1 MELLKL
7 IRSELFKLRKR
18 KLFIVL
24 PVLMLLIC
32 FGFAILLK
40 GVAAYSDRDWKED
53 LKKQIVT
60 EQEYI
65 ESIDQWEW
73 MTEQEREA
81 QKRSSQISIMAMEY
95 QLQEDI
101 QNGDW
106 RYPLY
111 TSISITRRLLSCWRR
126 GQDPEDYNLSWPG
139 ESGTDAISEIRKQND
154 ALIKQIQEEDYQQY
168 NQSQFAGVA
177 GKNTIRFSALP
188 PMSSG
193 RSIRYSWRL
202 WSGMYPAMCRLRRRI
217 TGKASPLAGFS
228 K

>member
-40 GVAAYSDRDWKED
+40 GIAAYSDRDWKED

-101 QNGDW
+101 QKW
-106 RYPLY
+106 
-111 TSISITRRLLSCWRR
+111 
-126 GQDPEDYNLSWPG
+126 
-139 ESGTDAISEIRKQND
+139 
-154 ALIKQIQEEDYQQY
+154 
-168 NQSQFAGVA
+168 GVA
-177 GKNTIRFSALP
+177 LSPYIRVFL
-188 PMSSG
+188 
-193 RSIRYSWRL
+193 
-202 WSGMYPAMCRLRRRI
+202 
-217 TGKASPLAGFS
+217 
-228 K
+228 